1 MAAPVIIRVGCAI
14 DTSVEKT
21 FGDIERRAVRAG
33 KRVEQAMRPGRRRIL
48 DDGFVQQAVAQEK
61 RHTSAVEGEAKK
73 RERAFRAEARARRAA
88 LRDEERALRDS
99 IREHEKAERAKAK
112 AAAAAVREQARASR
126 ELDRFA
132 TRTSHRA
139 TRFVWPNAPLASM
152 ARRAGHDILRGIGID
167 TTLSGA
173 VGRSTQLQASATAL
187 STAGYLPGTAGPNGQ
202 RIAAGTLGAEAR
214 AVGTQYALDPAAVIE
229 AQDQFVKLTGDLDMS
244 RKMMGSLAGLSIASG
259 ASLQDMAAAAG
270 EVSNAF
276 GDMGS
281 PEEKM
286 KAIDQALRG
295 LAAQGKIGAVEMR
308 DYAKYM
314 AHLGGTVGAFGGD
327 RATRMMQFG
336 AMAQLAKAYGGGTS
350 AAVSARA
357 VSGFRN
363 ILETPARRSKF
374 KEYGV
379 AIEDNQGLLRDPF
392 AIIRDALAKTQGETE
407 PMKEM
412 FQNVIGARA
421 VTGIANIYKR
431 AGRGDKGM
439 AAVDAELARMMKADS
454 MTKEAVAEAVKQ
466 YEETTAAKA
475 QRFQNNLDKIA
486 ETAAGKLIP
495 ALEKLA
501 PTALRLAEAFAKFTT
516 WAADNPG
523 KAVGLALAAVI
534 TRAHLESVFRTG
546 IERGIN
552 AAFGIAP
559 GGKTIKGGGGFVGPG
574 GYGGAALAGLQ
585 ITALG
590 VTMYATGVSLIDMG
604 LNKMAAEDSKSV
616 LDDVKRS
623 AEVDAIKRR
632 ITERGGEVTP
642 EEAKKLADYE
652 ASRKARLAGSAGIA
666 DDVTAGDKIATGAAS
681 AKRMIMGWL
690 GMEGGST
697 VAEERKKYHDA
708 ARDNTQQLRDELRG
722 VADVLQA
729 IRSGGIPITNIE
741 EARSPKTPS
750 ATGDGREPP
759 GS

>member
-33 KRVEQAMRPGRRRIL
+33 KRVEQAMRPGRRRVL
-48 DDGFVQQAVAQEK
+48 DDGFVQQAAAQEK
-61 RHTSAVEGEAKK
+61 RHTRVVEGESKQ
-73 RERAFRAEARARRAA
+73 RERAFRSEARARRAA

-99 IREHEKAERAKAK
+99 IREHEKAARAKAK
-112 AAAAAVREQARASR
+112 AAAEAVREQARASR

-139 TRFVWPNAPLASM
+139 TRFFWPNAPLASM

-173 VGRSTQLQASATAL
+173 IGRGTQLQTAATAL
-187 STAGYLPGTAGPNGQ
+187 STAGYLPGAAGPAGS
-202 RIAAGTLGAEAR
+202 RVAAAALMGEAR
-214 AVGTQYALDPAAVIE
+214 DVGTKFALDPGAVIE
-229 AQDQFVKLTGDLDMS
+229 AQDQFVKLTGDLDMA

-259 ASLQDMAAAAG
+259 SSLQDMATAAG

-336 AMAQLAKAYGGGTS
+336 ALAQTAKSLGGGTS
-350 AAVSARA
+350 AATAARA

-363 ILETPARRSKF
+363 ILETPARIAKF
-374 KEYGV
+374 EEYGV
-379 AIEDNQGLLRDPF
+379 AVRGKDKMLRDPF
-392 AIIRDALAKTQGETE
+392 AIIRDALSKTGGD
-407 PMKEM
+407 PLKMKEM
-412 FQNVIGARA
+412 FANIIGARA
-421 VTGIANIYKR
+421 VSGLTNLYNQ
-431 AGRGDKGM
+431 AGGGAKGM
-439 AAVDAELARMMKADS
+439 DAVNKYLDRQMKADS
-454 MTKEAVAEAVKQ
+454 MTKEAVAEAVRQ

-501 PTALRLAEAFAKFTT
+501 PGALRLAEAFARLAT
-516 WAADNPG
+516 WTADNPG
-523 KAVGLALAAVI
+523 KAVGLALAAAI

-552 AAFGIAP
+552 VAFG
-559 GGKTIKGGGGFVGPG
+559 GGTKKGVNGGPG
-574 GYGGAALAGLQ
+574 VGNTVLAGLQ
-585 ITALG
+585 IAATA
-590 VTMYATGVSLIDMG
+590 VTVYAAGRVIVDEMVAPVGQGQSESVMG
-604 LNKMAAEDSKSV
+604 DVQAAVALSTAQRHARE
-616 LDDVKRS
+616 
-623 AEVDAIKRR
+623 
-632 ITERGGEVTP
+632 GGITP
-642 EEAKKLADYE
+642 EDAKVL
-652 ASRKARLAGSAGIA
+652 KAHRESLQARIG
-666 DDVTAGDKIATGAAS
+666 
-681 AKRMIMGWL
+681 L
-690 GMEGGST
+690 
-697 VAEERKKYHDA
+697 AEERGTFAGDWRAVKGWFGAEGGLSDSQIAQRAADA
-708 ARDNTQQLRDELRG
+708 GKLDELR
-722 VADVLQA
+722 ATMAQIEAVL
-729 IRSGGIPITNIE
+729 RGGIRVTNIE
-741 EARSPKTPS
+741 DARPTTTPQ
-750 ATGDGREPP
+750 APAGGREPP

>member
-33 KRVEQAMRPGRRRIL
+33 KRVEQAMRPGRRRVL
-48 DDGFVQQAVAQEK
+48 DDGYVQQAVAQER

-73 RERAFRAEARARRAA
+73 RERAFRAEARARRAS
-88 LRDEERALRDS
+88 LREEERALRDS

-112 AAAAAVREQARASR
+112 AAAAAVREQARYSR

-139 TRFVWPNAPLASM
+139 TRFFWPNAPLASG
-152 ARRAGHDILRGIGID
+152 ARRAAHDIMRGIGID

-173 VGRSTQLQASATAL
+173 VGRGTQLQSAATAL

-202 RIAAGTLGAEAR
+202 RISAGTLGAEAR

-229 AQDQFVKLTGDLDMS
+229 AQDQFVKLTGDLDMA

-363 ILETPARRSKF
+363 ILETPARRAKF
-374 KEYGV
+374 KDYGV
-379 AIEDNQGLLRDPF
+379 AIEDKRGLLRDPF
-392 AIIRDALAKTQGETE
+392 AIIKDALASTQGETE

-412 FQNVIGARA
+412 FANVIGARA
-421 VTGIANIYKR
+421 VTGLANIYKQ

-501 PTALRLAEAFAKFTT
+501 PMALRLAEQFGRVVQ
-516 WAADNPG
+516 WAAENPG
-523 KAVGLALAAVI
+523 KAITAAIVASIARAGLESAFRLALDRALTGAGRYVGMGGTGPALTTAAPAGAATQYVPAAGLMMI
-534 TRAHLESVFRTG
+534 GLGSALSEYQALHGNLRGGAGQVGADDLSVGSVANFISGGLMGAIGRKAGGGTWGEAAGELTHVKAYNWIRDIVASPSGDTKANEQAQRDAAARQAEQERAARASEAVRDRLNQPLNVNIG
-546 IERGIN
+546 N
-552 AAFGIAP
+552 WDAMP
-559 GGKTIKGGGGFVGPG
+559 KGGPAVPPG
-574 GYGGAALAGLQ
+574 
-585 ITALG
+585 
-590 VTMYATGVSLIDMG
+590 
-604 LNKMAAEDSKSV
+604 
-616 LDDVKRS
+616 
-623 AEVDAIKRR
+623 
-632 ITERGGEVTP
+632 
-642 EEAKKLADYE
+642 
-652 ASRKARLAGSAGIA
+652 
-666 DDVTAGDKIATGAAS
+666 
-681 AKRMIMGWL
+681 
-690 GMEGGST
+690 
-697 VAEERKKYHDA
+697 
-708 ARDNTQQLRDELRG
+708 
-722 VADVLQA
+722 
-729 IRSGGIPITNIE
+729 
-741 EARSPKTPS
+741 
-750 ATGDGREPP
+750 GREPP